1 MSDKFFR
8 NLILCFSLFNTL
20 TMTLVIS
27 PNNCALAKKNK
38 ASSTVEPS
46 EKNYKEGLKA
56 YDNKDYEKA
65 IDSFLQAIYFA
76 RNSYSPKSYYYLGL
90 SYGELKNDNKAI
102 EAYKKCIEQS
112 LEPVPDAKV
121 ELGKLYLKQNRLNES
136 MTIANEAL
144 CDYAGHGYRAQN
156 LLGLVM
162 EAMGDFD
169 SAKWHYEEA
178 LGTRPWTY
186 TVAWQN
192 LIENAMKRK
201 QFGEAVN
208 NINALFTSE
217 KPLKGV
223 DFERMHLDL
232 GVCYLAKGNTQG
244 AIDAWHRVLDYNPNN
259 QHAHFQL
266 AVLYDSEN
274 HISSAIKEYQGFVA
288 SAPNDAKV
296 PKIKERIMMLNQK
309 IGENQ
314 ALKPVQPSP
323 YSLTP
328 ASPNNS
334 ASLKQIPPANQ
345 QYPRETDSGF

>member
-121 ELGKLYLKQNRLNES
+121 ELGKLYLK
-136 MTIANEAL
+136 
-144 CDYAGHGYRAQN
+144 G
-156 LLGLVM
+156 
-162 EAMGDFD
+162 
-169 SAKWHYEEA
+169 
-178 LGTRPWTY
+178 
-186 TVAWQN
+186 
-192 LIENAMKRK
+192 
-201 QFGEAVN
+201 
-208 NINALFTSE
+208 NI
-217 KPLKGV
+217 
-223 DFERMHLDL
+223 
-232 GVCYLAKGNTQG
+232 
-244 AIDAWHRVLDYNPNN
+244 
-259 QHAHFQL
+259 
-266 AVLYDSEN
+266 
-274 HISSAIKEYQGFVA
+274 
-288 SAPNDAKV
+288 
-296 PKIKERIMMLNQK
+296 
-309 IGENQ
+309 
-314 ALKPVQPSP
+314 
-323 YSLTP
+323 
-328 ASPNNS
+328 
-334 ASLKQIPPANQ
+334 
-345 QYPRETDSGF
+345 